1 MAEEFMTSKLILS
14 ITVLTAVTASIT
26 GCGRHCYPTELQLA
40 AEMEK
45 KNCQDLGWT
54 YWASEK
60 KNLRAIV
67 CTSNEGD
74 MYHQFEATD
83 KGLCEVKYLRETY

>member
-1 MAEEFMTSKLILS
+1 VIA
-14 ITVLTAVTASIT
+14 ATASLT

-45 KNCQDLGWT
+45 KSCQDLGWT

-60 KNLRAIV
+60 KSFRAIV
-67 CTSNEGD
+67 CTTTEGD

-83 KGLCEVKYLRETY
+83 NGLCEVKYLRETY